1 MLIKERDLPNV
12 VIDLPDVSSLLKRI
26 YVARGITTPQQL
38 NRELANIVPYKMLK
52 GIDGA
57 AVLLEHAL
65 MEKQSIVIIGDY
77 DSDGAT
83 ATALAMQ
90 GLRILGAN
98 NVNYLIP
105 NRFDYGYGLS
115 PEIVNLAIET
125 YQPQLIVT
133 VDNGITSIDGVN
145 KAKQAGVKVLITDHH
160 LPSGQLPNAD
170 VIVNPNQDGCDFP
183 CKSIAG
189 VGVIFYVLIALRA
202 RLREKNYFLHNKL
215 PEPNLA
221 ELLDLVALGTVADV
235 VPLDSNN
242 RTLVYQGLK
251 RIQKGRVRPGIKALL
266 QLAGKELNTIT
277 ATDLGFIVGP
287 RLNAAGRLDDMQ
299 LGIDCLLADNEA
311 DAYEKAVQLDTLNRQ
326 RRSIEQTM
334 QQEALQ
340 QLENITLENLPYG
353 ICLFNEQWHEGVIGI
368 LASRLKDKYHRPT
381 VILAETEQKGILKG
395 SARSITHI
403 NIRDVLQNI
412 ASRYP
417 DLMDKFGGH
426 AMAAGLVLQKERLA
440 LFQTAFDQEI
450 ASQLGD
456 ESLDK
461 VIVTDGV
468 LSREDFCLEQAEQI
482 VDAGPWGQAFP
493 EPLFNGV
500 FWIEQQRL
508 LKDKHLK
515 LVLKTEDK
523 QQQLEAIAFNI
534 DNSVWPNSTIKR
546 ANIVYKLMINEYKG
560 QKNLQLLVTYLQPL

>member
-12 VIDLPDVSSLLKRI
+12 VIDLPDVSPLLKRI

-52 GIDGA
+52 GIDEA

-90 GLRILGAN
+90 GLRILGAH

-115 PEIVNLAIET
+115 PEIVNLAIKT

-202 RLREKNYFLHNKL
+202 RLRKNSYFLHNKL

-461 VIVTDGV
+461 VIVTDGM

-482 VDAGPWGQAFP
+482 AEAGPWGQAFP

-546 ANIVYKLMINEYKG
+546 ANIVYKLMINKYKG